1 MVRISVAGGLEI
13 KSVAR
18 RRDLHSSA
26 SLGAPFKGQN
36 GVISGISLKV
46 HESTSVL
53 KSLKKRY
60 YVSPQYFFKAWVSLL
75 LHPIQNLLLR
85 TIGLNSVCNFGESCV
100 NCSRDW

>member
-1 MVRISVAGGLEI
+1 MAGGLEI

-53 KSLKKRY
+53 KSLKKDMYLRSIFLKLGCRY
-60 YVSPQYFFKAWVSLL
+60 CCIPSRICFFAEL
-75 LHPIQNLLLR
+75 
-85 TIGLNSVCNFGESCV
+85 
-100 NCSRDW
+100 D